1 MSLYSTPRLNGVCL
15 GPYEDDG
22 TANTNH
28 GGYVDF
34 YHRGDPSNGSARII
48 YWPVDGVPGLQI
60 IANPLYIN
68 GENIDTCIRGRTAL
82 VLGSNASTGAF
93 AAQTI
98 SINYYDCTHI
108 AVIGKVNENNI
119 NASTFMQSALV
130 PVSVGAMGFIDLCGI
145 DFWHHARQFTI
156 RQNAIEF
163 TSGFMRSPE
172 GTIYENW
179 EGRSI
184 PMFVL
189 GYKFN

>member
-1 MSLYSTPRLNGVCL
+1 ML
-15 GPYEDDG
+15 GPIDDG
-22 TANTNH
+22 SANTAH

-34 YHRGDPSNGSARII
+34 YYRGDPSNGAARII
-48 YWPVDGVPGLQI
+48 YAGVNGVPGLNI
-60 IANPLYIN
+60 EANPLYIN
-68 GENIDTCIRGRTAL
+68 QENIDIYIRRHTAL
-82 VLGSNASTGAF
+82 VLWSNASTGSF

-108 AVIGKVNENNI
+108 AVIGKVNENSI
-119 NASTFMQSALV
+119 NNSTFMQSALV
-130 PVSVGAMGFIDLCGI
+130 PVSAGASGYIDICGI
-145 DFWHHARQFTI
+145 DFWHHSRHFTI

-179 EGRSI
+179 DSRSI